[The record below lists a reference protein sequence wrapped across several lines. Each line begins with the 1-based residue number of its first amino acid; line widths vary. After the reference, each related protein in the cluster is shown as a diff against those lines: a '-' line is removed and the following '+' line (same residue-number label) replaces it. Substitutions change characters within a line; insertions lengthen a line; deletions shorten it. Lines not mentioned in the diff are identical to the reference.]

1 MLSALINLTS
11 AGIIL
16 RSFEAN
22 CKKSEV
28 NAMNA
33 SAVVLEGTIQPDG
46 TLKVTQKVD
55 LPAGPVRVMIQPV
68 AELV

>member
-1 MLSALINLTS
+1 MKV
-11 AGIIL
+11 GDF
-16 RSFEAN
+16 RAN
-22 CKKSEV
+22 CKKSEM